1 MVKQQYSFTDFFA
14 YLRSARGPHFF
25 LLFFFFVF
33 PFFFFFFLLLLFSST
48 SPLPPLPS
56 PCFAFVDSFIACQPF
71 FALYKTIRRFFFF
84 VCVYMR
90 AVLFCSPCESTEA
103 PFLSFRNGRARKG
116 LSRERQLRR
125 KTAYVRLCSHRA
137 SAVAILSS
145 KESFFFGTVFD
156 HGPHWRELCFFFLL
170 ALLFCWQS
178 PLVGLLLSNEVQVSY
193 CFYLKKKK

>member
-33 PFFFFFFLLLLFSST
+33 PFLFFFFCCSSFLPPPPSPLSLPHVLLLLT
-48 SPLPPLPS
+48 
-56 PCFAFVDSFIACQPF
+56 
-71 FALYKTIRRFFFF
+71 ALLRVSLSLLFTRQLGVFFFF

-170 ALLFCWQS
+170 ALLFC
-178 PLVGLLLSNEVQVSY
+178 
-193 CFYLKKKK
+193 